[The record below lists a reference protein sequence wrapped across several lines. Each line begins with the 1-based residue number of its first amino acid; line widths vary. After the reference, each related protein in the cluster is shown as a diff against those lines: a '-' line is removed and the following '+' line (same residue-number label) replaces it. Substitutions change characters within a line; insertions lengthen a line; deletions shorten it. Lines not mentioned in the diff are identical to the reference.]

1 MKRILALFSSTIY
14 ILTGCAEIGPSKGND
29 DGIIDSK
36 ELTTLRAGI
45 WVDPNG
51 CDHWII
57 DDGVEGYLSARLDR
71 RTGKP
76 VCSGIAP
83 PTQTVGDF
91 KGGATVIIGDS
102 QGYHVV
108 AKFSIGMGDN
118 AVERRA
124 NLSFIN
130 GGCAIAKVPYHVH
143 GIAARVF
150 TYTCEGNRLVFALHL
165 GCIGG

>member
-1 MKRILALFSSTIY
+1 MRRIFALLASVTFLFA
-14 ILTGCAEIGPSKGND
+14 GCAEIGPNKAND

-36 ELTTLRAGI
+36 ELTQLRAGI

-91 KGGATVIIGDS
+91 KGGATVIIGDT
-102 QGYHVV
+102 
-108 AKFSIGMGDN
+108 F
-118 AVERRA
+118 
-124 NLSFIN
+124 
-130 GGCAIAKVPYHVH
+130 
-143 GIAARVF
+143 
-150 TYTCEGNRLVFALHL
+150 
-165 GCIGG
+165 